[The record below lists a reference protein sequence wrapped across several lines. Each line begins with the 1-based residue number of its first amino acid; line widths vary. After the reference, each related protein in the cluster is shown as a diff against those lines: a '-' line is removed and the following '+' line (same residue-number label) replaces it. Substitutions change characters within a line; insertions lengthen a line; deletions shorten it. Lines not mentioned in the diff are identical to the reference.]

1 MRIGFGYDAH
11 RLVAGRD
18 LILGG
23 VRIPFELGA
32 QGHSDA
38 DIPLHALCDA
48 LLGAVALGDLGK
60 HFPDTDERWRGVD
73 SRVLL
78 AEVYAIVRRE
88 GYVLGNADITLVM
101 QAPKLAP
108 YIEQMR
114 ANIAGT
120 LGCEVARVSVKATTE
135 ERMGFTGSGEGASAY
150 AVVLVEAVE

>member
-23 VRIPFELGA
+23 VKIPFELGSD
-32 QGHSDA
+32 GHSDA

-48 LLGAVALGDLGK
+48 LLGACALGDLGK

-78 AEVYAIVRRE
+78 AETYALVRRA
-88 GYVLGNADITLVM
+88 GYTLGNADVTLVM
-101 QAPKLAP
+101 QAPRLAP

-114 ANIAGT
+114 VNIAQT
-120 LGCEVARVSVKATTE
+120 LECEVSRVSVKATTE

-150 AVVLVEAVE
+150 AVVLLEDVN